1 MVYLLVVATL
11 GEELRSRDRP
21 GQKRKRAATLV
32 RHGQSHVRTTQIGGW
47 RSFKTVGHV
56 IRVATPSIS
65 EVAIG
70 CPESRED
77 SLSDRVSLLEV
88 SSRKTP
94 LTRFYKGIS
103 HLRQGSAITVYC
115 FSYC

>member
-1 MVYLLVVATL
+1 MIYLLVVATL

-32 RHGQSHVRTTQIGGW
+32 HHGHSHVRTTQLRGW

-56 IRVATPSIS
+56 ILVATPPIS

-77 SLSDRVSLLEV
+77 TPVGTVLLLEI
-88 SSRKTP
+88 R
-94 LTRFYKGIS
+94 LRF
-103 HLRQGSAITVYC
+103 L
-115 FSYC
+115 